1 MKMIA
6 SVTYVGA
13 ALISISTMRGMEQG
27 TGSVQKRTD
36 FIFGCVLSVTGNCT
50 TRGQTIDSL

>member
-1 MKMIA
+1 MIVNVISA
-6 SVTYVGA
+6 EV
-13 ALISISTMRGMEQG
+13 ALISINTMYGMG
-27 TGSVQKRTD
+27 PGIGSVQKRTG